1 MDTNKE
7 KNQFV
12 LIKREY
18 DKICILENI
27 IKNIKNNNDKCI
39 SEIETIISNL
49 IDSIIIDKQNNIP
62 HYVNTLKKYINQPNI
77 LDIIVDLSISIANQT
92 PYQMS
97 IKNDIFE

>member
-49 IDSIIIDKQNNIP
+49 IDSIIIDKQHNVQ
-62 HYVNTLKKYINQPNI
+62 HYVNALKQHINQPNI
-77 LDIIVDLSISIANQT
+77 LDIIIELSISIANQT
-92 PYQMS
+92 PYQMTIS
-97 IKNDIFE
+97 I

>member
-7 KNQFV
+7 KNQVV
-12 LIKREY
+12 LIKREH

-27 IKNIKNNNDKCI
+27 IKNINDKCI

-77 LDIIVDLSISIANQT
+77 LDIIVDLSISIAKQT

>member
-7 KNQFV
+7 NNQVV
-12 LIKREY
+12 LIKREH

-27 IKNIKNNNDKCI
+27 IKNINDKCI

-49 IDSIIIDKQNNIP
+49 IDSIIIDKQNIIP
-62 HYVNTLKKYINQPNI
+62 HYVNTLKKYIDQPNI

>member
-7 KNQFV
+7 NNKV
-12 LIKREY
+12 VIIKREH

-27 IKNIKNNNDKCI
+27 IQNINDKCI
-39 SEIETIISNL
+39 MEIETIISNL
-49 IDSIIIDKQNNIP
+49 IDSIIDKQNNIQ
-62 HYVNTLKKYINQPNI
+62 YFVNTLKKYVNQPNT
-77 LDIIVDLSISIANQT
+77 LDIIVKLSISIANQT

>member
-7 KNQFV
+7 NNKV
-12 LIKREY
+12 VIIKREH

-27 IKNIKNNNDKCI
+27 IQNINDKCI
-39 SEIETIISNL
+39 MEIETIISNL
-49 IDSIIIDKQNNIP
+49 IDSIIDKQNNIQ
-62 HYVNTLKKYINQPNI
+62 YFVNTLKKYVNQPNT
-77 LDIIVDLSISIANQT
+77 LDIIVKLSMSIANQT